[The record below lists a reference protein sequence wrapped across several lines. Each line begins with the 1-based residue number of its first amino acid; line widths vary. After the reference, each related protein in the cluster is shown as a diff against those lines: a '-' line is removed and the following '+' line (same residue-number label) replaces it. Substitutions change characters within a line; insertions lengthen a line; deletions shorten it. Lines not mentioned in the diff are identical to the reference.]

1 MVRVSLQS
9 TDAEETDIEAGI
21 EAGIEADMN
30 TGPEPLSTLVNLPF
44 STRNIA
50 MCDYGAG
57 FF

>member
-9 TDAEETDIEAGI
+9 TDAEETDI